1 MQKGIKPEGIV
12 YQTVPSSIITSPSIK
27 KITNQLILL
36 LNNIKKQEGKQQVK
50 VKITPQD
57 VCRIMIKQLI

>member
-36 LNNIKKQEGKQQVK
+36 LNDIKQQE
-50 VKITPQD
+50 
-57 VCRIMIKQLI
+57 R